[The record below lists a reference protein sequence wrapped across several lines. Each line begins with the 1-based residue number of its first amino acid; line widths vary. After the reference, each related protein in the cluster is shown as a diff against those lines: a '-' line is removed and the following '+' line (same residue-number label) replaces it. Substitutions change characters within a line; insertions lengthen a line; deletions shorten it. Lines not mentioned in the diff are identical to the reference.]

1 MQPNTIQ
8 ELQAMVR
15 DTTAPRV
22 LPRGGGTK
30 PALST
35 PRDGATSLD
44 LSAITGV
51 VEYEPGEFIFTAWAG
66 TRIADVKMML
76 KQHGQYMPFDP
87 LLVERGA
94 TLGGTVAAGASG
106 PGRYRYGGVRD
117 FLLGVRHVDSE
128 GQLIRSGAKVVKN
141 AAGFD
146 IPKLMV
152 GSLGQLGVLVELTF
166 KVFPEPEAYSTLKLD
181 CPELDAA
188 LQALYR
194 LTASQLDLIS
204 LDLGPT
210 PQGATLWVRIGGL
223 ANALPARL
231 DRARSLIG
239 GEVVNGADEETLWRK
254 VRELEWVPSGWSLVK
269 VPLTPGR
276 IAALEQRLSGQPSL
290 RRYSSGGQVGWVA
303 LPESPQVLDGWLT
316 SEGLSGLAIL
326 GAPGHPRLG
335 ARRGE
340 PLARRVKDALDPV
353 KRFVEV

>member
-15 DTTAPRV
+15 DAAARRV

-35 PRDGATSLD
+35 PPDDATPLD
-44 LSAITGV
+44 LMAITGV
-51 VEYEPGEFIFTAWAG
+51 VEYEPGEFTFTARAG
-66 TRIADVKMML
+66 TRIVDVNKL
-76 KQHGQYMPFDP
+76 LQEHGQYLPFDP

-94 TLGGTVAAGASG
+94 TLGGTVAAGMSG

-117 FLLGVRHVDSE
+117 FLLGVRHVDGE
-128 GQLIRSGAKVVKN
+128 GQLIRSGGKVVKN

-166 KVFPEPEAYSTLKLD
+166 KVFPEPEAYRTLELVCPKLED
-181 CPELDAA
+181 A

-194 LTASQLDLIS
+194 LSASQLDLIA
-204 LDLGPT
+204 LDLEPT
-210 PQGATLWVRIGGL
+210 LYRSTLWVRIGGL
-223 ANALPARL
+223 ADALAARIE
-231 DRARSLIG
+231 RVRSLMG
-239 GEVVNGADEETLWRK
+239 GEIVNGAEEETLWRK
-254 VRELEWVPSGWSLVK
+254 ARELEWAPSGWSLVK

-276 IAALEQRLSGQPSL
+276 IAALEHSLSSQPSL
-290 RRYSSGGQVGWVA
+290 RRYSGGGQVGWIA
-303 LPESPQVLDGWLT
+303 LPGSSQVLDGLLA
-316 SEGLSGLAIL
+316 SQGLSGLTIW
-326 GAPGHPRLG
+326 GTPGHSRLG
-335 ARRGE
+335 VRAGE